1 MENKK
6 IIDHG
11 VHVIAYIK
19 DNKKYAMTCAWS
31 MLCDYDKI
39 LMLLGSQSVTGK
51 NLKKGDVVGFSAL
64 SCDQV
69 FEAMTIG
76 DKHSDDVDKLDGIK
90 INIDG
95 AAITIAD
102 ASSES
107 VCVVEDILHLKGIEN
122 DNLVY
127 LKIKSCK
134 DNNDNFLHMSDL

>member
-51 NLKKGDVVGFSAL
+51 NLKKGDVVARFENPNDAAEYARHLGLSDGFIDL
-64 SCDQV
+64 N
-69 FEAMTIG
+69 E
-76 DKHSDDVDKLDGIK
+76 VDRLRG
-90 INIDG
+90 N
-95 AAITIAD
+95 
-102 ASSES
+102 
-107 VCVVEDILHLKGIEN
+107 
-122 DNLVY
+122 
-127 LKIKSCK
+127 
-134 DNNDNFLHMSDL
+134 

>member
-31 MLCDYDKI
+31 MQCDYDKV

-69 FEAMTIG
+69 FEAMAIG
-76 DKHSDDVDKLDGIK
+76 NKHSDDVDKLDGIK

-95 AAITIAD
+95 TAITIAD
-102 ASSES
+102 ASSECICE
-107 VCVVEDILHLKGIEN
+107 VLDILHLNGIEN

-127 LKIKSCK
+127 LKIISCK
-134 DNNDNFLHMSDL
+134 ENNDNFLHMSDL

>member
-39 LMLLGSQSVTGK
+39 LMLLGSQSITGK
-51 NLKKGDVVGFSAL
+51 NLAKGDIVGFSAL
-64 SCDQV
+64 SVKQMD
-69 FEAMTIG
+69 EAVKIG
-76 DKHSDDVDKLDGIK
+76 DKHSDNVDKLNGIK
-90 INIDG
+90 INILDS
-95 AAITIAD
+95 AITIAD

-107 VCVVEDILHLKGIEN
+107 VCVVEDILHLNGIEN

-134 DNNDNFLHMSDL
+134 DNNDEFLHMSDF

>member
-11 VHVIAYIK
+11 VQVIAYIK

-39 LMLLGSQSVTGK
+39 LMLLGSQSITGN
-51 NLKKGDVVGFSAL
+51 NLAKGDIVGFSAL
-64 SCDQV
+64 SVKQSS
-69 FEAMTIG
+69 EAFKIG
-76 DKHSDDVDKLDGIK
+76 EGHSSECNKLDGID

-95 AAITIAD
+95 SAITIKD
-102 ASSES
+102 ASCEC
-107 VCVVEDILHLKGIEN
+107 VCKVKDILHLEGIEK

-127 LKIKSCK
+127 LEIIKCN
-134 DNNDNFLHMSDL
+134 DNNDDFLHMSDL